1 MEIKKSIPKKN
12 VEIKGY
18 SANQSA
24 NIRNNPQQGTD
35 GYNAVQSSEIRKG
48 YNSQMTTQ
56 ARNEQPSKEGYN
68 AQQMVQ
74 TANSQQSEQQS
85 SQAKTTKSSDGKK

>member
-1 MEIKKSIPKKN
+1 MEIKKSNPKKN

-24 NIRNNPQQGTD
+24 NIRNSPQQSAD

-48 YNSQMTTQ
+48 YNSQMSTQ
-56 ARNEQPSKEGYN
+56 ARNEQPVKEGYN

-74 TANSQQSEQQS
+74 TANNPQSEQQS
-85 SQAKTTKSSDGKK
+85 SQTKTAKSSDVKK

>member
-1 MEIKKSIPKKN
+1 MEIKKSSPKRY

-18 SANQSA
+18 SANTMASA
-24 NIRNNPQQGTD
+24 RNNNQQTTD

-48 YNSQMTTQ
+48 YNPQMSIQ
-56 ARNEQPSKEGYN
+56 SRNEQPFKEGYN

-74 TANSQQSEQQS
+74 TANNSQPISQNTSSKKSEN
-85 SQAKTTKSSDGKK
+85 KK